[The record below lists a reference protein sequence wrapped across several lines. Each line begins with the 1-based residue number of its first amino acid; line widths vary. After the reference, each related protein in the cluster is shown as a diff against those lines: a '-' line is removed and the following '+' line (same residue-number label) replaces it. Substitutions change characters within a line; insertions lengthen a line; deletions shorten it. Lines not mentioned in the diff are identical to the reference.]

1 MEANLN
7 CDLGEKSHHY
17 DGRNDEILMQIINTA
32 NIACGF
38 HAGDTETMSQTIKLA
53 KKNNVSIGAHPSF
66 DDKENFGRKR
76 IYLSEAEVTKLVID
90 QINILN
96 EFAQKADMELTH
108 IKPHGALNNMACEN
122 YDLSLTIGSAIKE
135 CNPNLIYMG
144 LPLTEMERAAKKL
157 NLKFAAEIFAD
168 RNYDDNGLLLSRDK
182 ENSLVTEPQK
192 AVDNVKRMLEN
203 NGIYCYSGKKISC
216 DIDTICIHGDGELA
230 VEIADYLNKELIKD
244 GFVMKKLD
252 QLSKF
257 N

>member
-1 MEANLN
+1 
-7 CDLGEKSHHY
+7 
-17 DGRNDEILMQIINTA
+17 
-32 NIACGF
+32 
-38 HAGDTETMSQTIKLA
+38 
-53 KKNNVSIGAHPSF
+53 
-66 DDKENFGRKR
+66 
-76 IYLSEAEVTKLVID
+76 
-90 QINILN
+90 
-96 EFAQKADMELTH
+96 MELTH

-122 YDLSLTIGSAIKE
+122 YELSLTIGSAIKE

-168 RNYDDNGLLLSRDK
+168 RNYDDSGLLLSRDK
-182 ENSLVTEPQK
+182 ENSLITEPQK
-192 AVDNVKRMLEN
+192 AVDNVKRMLEHKA
-203 NGIYCYSGKKISC
+203 IYCYSGKKISC
-216 DIDTICIHGDGELA
+216 DIDTICIHGDGVSA

>member
-1 MEANLN
+1 
-7 CDLGEKSHHY
+7 
-17 DGRNDEILMQIINTA
+17 
-32 NIACGF
+32 
-38 HAGDTETMSQTIKLA
+38 
-53 KKNNVSIGAHPSF
+53 
-66 DDKENFGRKR
+66 
-76 IYLSEAEVTKLVID
+76 
-90 QINILN
+90 
-96 EFAQKADMELTH
+96 MELTH

-168 RNYDDNGLLLSRDK
+168 RNYDDNGLLLSREK
-182 ENSLVTEPQK
+182 ENSLITDPQK

-203 NGIYCYSGKKISC
+203 NAIYCFSGKKISC

-230 VEIADYLNKELIKD
+230 VEIASHLNKELIKD